1 MKIKNKQETMMEL
14 REIKS
19 FIEVADHQ
27 SFTKAAAHSY
37 LAQPSLSK
45 AVKKLEEELQVELFD
60 RSTRHLWLTDAGRI
74 VYQQGRKALASL
86 AELTIL
92 LDELRNVET
101 GEIKIGIPPLIGTLF
116 FPDIARRFHGQYPK
130 VQLQLVELGAKRID
144 QLVNDGQIDLGI
156 IVLPADEEKFNIYPF
171 ITDEFVL
178 YIHEEHP
185 LAQKKAVSISELKE
199 EKFILFSKDFTLH
212 DLVKRACEEE
222 GFSPIVSYESSQWDL
237 IIGLISSKLGIAL
250 LPKSIFYKQN
260 NSNIKMIPIKNSV
273 LLWKLGIITKKD
285 AYHSFAL
292 KELLNM
298 LERR

>member
-1 MKIKNKQETMMEL
+1 MMEL

-101 GEIKIGIPPLIGTLF
+101 GEIKMGVPPLIGTLF
-116 FPDIARRFHGQYPK
+116 FPDIARRFHG
-130 VQLQLVELGAKRID
+130 
-144 QLVNDGQIDLGI
+144 
-156 IVLPADEEKFNIYPF
+156 
-171 ITDEFVL
+171 
-178 YIHEEHP
+178 
-185 LAQKKAVSISELKE
+185 
-199 EKFILFSKDFTLH
+199 
-212 DLVKRACEEE
+212 
-222 GFSPIVSYESSQWDL
+222 
-237 IIGLISSKLGIAL
+237 
-250 LPKSIFYKQN
+250 
-260 NSNIKMIPIKNSV
+260 
-273 LLWKLGIITKKD
+273 
-285 AYHSFAL
+285 
-292 KELLNM
+292 
-298 LERR
+298 